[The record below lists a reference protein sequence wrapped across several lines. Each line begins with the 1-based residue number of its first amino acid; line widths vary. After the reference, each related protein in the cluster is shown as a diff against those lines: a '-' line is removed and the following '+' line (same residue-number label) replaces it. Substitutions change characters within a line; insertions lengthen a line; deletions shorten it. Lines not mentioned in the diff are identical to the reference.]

1 MPNGREVWVY
11 YDPVTQVIEVDLKC
25 KVTVDYVKVKLAER
39 RETLPHFFKNN
50 VYDIKV
56 KLTGISSHFM
66 LSQSWFIP
74 ADLAPLRLF
83 RICNKL
89 WVSPSA
95 LYYTRVWVKHQHG
108 ISKKQSPGGPL
119 ALGHLICLHLTST
132 VALSSAVLA
141 AGLWGCYSEAL
152 LLGS

>member
-1 MPNGREVWVY
+1 MGLHT

-39 RETLPHFFKNN
+39 RETLPHFFLKKN

-56 KLTGISSHFM
+56 QLTGISSHFM

-89 WVSPSA
+89 WVSLQPFI
-95 LYYTRVWVKHQHG
+95 TQ
-108 ISKKQSPGGPL
+108 
-119 ALGHLICLHLTST
+119 
-132 VALSSAVLA
+132 
-141 AGLWGCYSEAL
+141 GC
-152 LLGS
+152 G